1 MYNQKKAQITTQ
13 EKRLRNN
20 KIDPKANDDQAI
32 SEKELPHRTGYK
44 DTILEDHLDNASAS
58 GDAQLIEKILDERES
73 YVVHRSD
80 VDTSVPPINAVVEFQ
95 NKERMDKEWK
105 VEKKDHWSQTMN
117 EKKQQG
123 SLPKTPKN
131 VGQHDKIVLNNDPRR
146 FKNKGNLLTDTSQAE
161 NDKNH
166 NKKPEIEMLTGS
178 ISKAAMSMTAE
189 KIKTG
194 HAVEYDSAIVSILR
208 DAEKDRRELTG
219 VEQDAIKNLKIARTK
234 AMLKK

>member
-1 MYNQKKAQITTQ
+1 MYNQKKSQITTH
-13 EKRLRNN
+13 EKMLREHTVD
-20 KIDPKANDDQAI
+20 KTKEIDSI
-32 SEKELPHRTGYK
+32 HEKNLPHRTGYK
-44 DTILEDHLDNASAS
+44 DTILEDQLANASVS
-58 GDAQLIEKILDERES
+58 GDMQLIEKILDERES
-73 YVVHRSD
+73 YIVHRSD

-146 FKNKGNLLTDTSQAE
+146 FKNKGNLPTDTSQAE

-234 AMLKK
+234 AMLK